1 MTVLVPMS
9 QDEFL
14 AFARDAV
21 PAFAAEKVA
30 SDEWTPEESLERS
43 RQSFAELLPQG
54 HATRDNHFFTMRD
67 PAEGVDVGMIWIA
80 AQQRAGKRIA
90 YVYEISVKRD
100 YQRRGH
106 ATRALLALEEEVR
119 ALGLSGIALHVFGH
133 NAAAHALYVRLG
145 FLPTNISMFKSI
157 QGRTDRPA

>member
-1 MTVLVPMS
+1 MTVLMPMS

-14 AFARDAV
+14 AFAREAV

-30 SDEWTPEESLERS
+30 SGEWTPEESLERS

-54 HATRDNHFFTMRD
+54 HATKDNHFYTIRD
-67 PAEGVDVGMIWIA
+67 STGNVDVGMIWVA
-80 AQQRAGKRIA
+80 VQQRAGKRIA
-90 YVYEISVKRD
+90 YVYEISVKPD

-119 ALGLSGIALHVFGH
+119 ALGLSGVALHVFGH
-133 NAAAHALYVRLG
+133 NAAARALYVRLG
-145 FLPTNISMFKSI
+145 FHPTNISMFKSI
-157 QGRTDRPA
+157 EGRTDRPA